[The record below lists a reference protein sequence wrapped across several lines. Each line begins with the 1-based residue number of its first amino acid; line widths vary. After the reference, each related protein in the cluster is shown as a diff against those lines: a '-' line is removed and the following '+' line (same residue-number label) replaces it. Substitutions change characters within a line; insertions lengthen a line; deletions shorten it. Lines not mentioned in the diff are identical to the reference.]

1 MYRILI
7 AEDEVKIAA
16 FMEKGFKKQGFVTA
30 VAEDGPQAL
39 SLATESEFDLLLL
52 DLGLPAIDGMTVLK
66 ELRNRGEQRPIIVV
80 TARTD
85 RQELASALASGASE
99 CVTKPFSFSD
109 LLSRVRSHLEEK
121 ASCFSPTGLGSFYKV
136 FESFQQILKTI

>member
-16 FMEKGFKKQGFVTA
+16 FMEKGFKKQGFATA
-30 VAEDGPQAL
+30 VAPTGAQAL
-39 SLATESEFDLLLL
+39 SMATESEFDLLLL
-52 DLGLPAIDGMTVLK
+52 DLGLPVLDGMSVLR
-66 ELRNRGEQRPIIVV
+66 ELRQRGEHLPIIIV

-85 RQELASALASGASE
+85 RQELISALESGACE

-109 LLSRVRSHLEEK
+109 LLSRVRSYLEEK
-121 ASCFSPTGLGSFYKV
+121 PSCLCRS
-136 FESFQQILKTI
+136 

>member
-121 ASCFSPTGLGSFYKV
+121 ASCFSPT
-136 FESFQQILKTI
+136 

>member
-16 FMEKGFKKQGFVTA
+16 FMEKGFKKQGFATA
-30 VAEDGPQAL
+30 VAENGPQAL
-39 SLATESEFDLLLL
+39 SMATENEFDLLLL
-52 DLGLPAIDGMTVLK
+52 DLGLPAIDGMTVLR

-85 RQELASALASGASE
+85 PQELLSALESGASE
-99 CVTKPFSFSD
+99 CVTKPFIFKD
-109 LLSRVRSHLEEK
+109 LLLRVRSHLKEK
-121 ASCFSPTGLGSFYKV
+121 DSSLSSP
-136 FESFQQILKTI
+136 

>member
-16 FMEKGFKKQGFVTA
+16 FMEKGFKKQGFATA
-30 VAEDGPQAL
+30 IAQNGPQAL
-39 SLATESEFDLLLL
+39 SMAKETEFDLLLL
-52 DLGLPAIDGMTVLK
+52 DLGLPAIDGMTVLR
-66 ELRNRGEQRPIIVV
+66 ELRHRGELRPIIVV

-85 RQELASALASGASE
+85 RQELLSALESAASE

-109 LLSRVRSHLEEK
+109 LLLRVRSHLHEK
-121 ASCFSPTGLGSFYKV
+121 APCLSPG
-136 FESFQQILKTI
+136 

>member
-1 MYRILI
+1 MCRILI

-16 FMEKGFKKQGFVTA
+16 FMEKGFKKQGFTTA
-30 VAEDGPQAL
+30 IAQNGPQAL
-39 SLATESEFDLLLL
+39 YMATESEFDLLLL
-52 DLGLPAIDGMTVLK
+52 DLGLPAIDGMTVLR

-85 RQELASALASGASE
+85 RQELLSALASGASD

-109 LLSRVRSHLEEK
+109 LLLRVRSHLQEK
-121 ASCFSPTGLGSFYKV
+121 SPCLSAG
-136 FESFQQILKTI
+136 

>member
-30 VAEDGPQAL
+30 VAENGPQAL
-39 SLATESEFDLLLL
+39 SMATESEFDLLLL
-52 DLGLPAIDGMTVLK
+52 DLGLPAIDGITVLR

-80 TARTD
+80 TAQTD
-85 RQELASALASGASE
+85 RKALASALESGANE

-109 LLSRVRSHLEEK
+109 LLGRVRSHLEQK
-121 ASCFSPTGLGSFYKV
+121 TSCLSAT
-136 FESFQQILKTI
+136 

>member
-16 FMEKGFKKQGFVTA
+16 FMEKGFKKQGFTTA
-30 VAEDGPQAL
+30 IAQNGPQAL
-39 SLATESEFDLLLL
+39 SMAAETEFDLLLL
-52 DLGLPAIDGMTVLK
+52 DLGLPAIDGMTVLR
-66 ELRNRGEQRPIIVV
+66 ELRHRGEKRPIIVV

-85 RQELASALASGASE
+85 RQELLAALESGASE

-109 LLSRVRSHLEEK
+109 LLLRVRSYLQEQAPCLS
-121 ASCFSPTGLGSFYKV
+121 AS
-136 FESFQQILKTI
+136 

>member
-16 FMEKGFKKQGFVTA
+16 FMEKGFKKQGFATA
-30 VAEDGPQAL
+30 IAQNGPQAL
-39 SLATESEFDLLLL
+39 SMAAETEFDLLLL
-52 DLGLPAIDGMTVLK
+52 DLGLPAIDGMTVLR
-66 ELRNRGEQRPIIVV
+66 ELRHRGEQRPIIVV

-85 RQELASALASGASE
+85 RQELLAALESGASE

-109 LLSRVRSHLEEK
+109 LLLRVRSYLQEQAPCLS
-121 ASCFSPTGLGSFYKV
+121 AS
-136 FESFQQILKTI
+136 